1 MSRRSVLSGRVIGA
15 LVAVLATVTS
25 ASAISSTVVSAEP
38 NGGGPAHG
46 RFDNPRHGFAP
57 AGTVL
62 RDAPP
67 GRVGLDPA
75 PIDAAVAKVQEW
87 TRTHPTP
94 GVGHPLYSG
103 AVTLLAHDGAVVN
116 RSADGYAV
124 RYADAAGTELPDA
137 QKVPM
142 RGDTIFDMASVSK
155 LFTSIVVMQLVES
168 GDVDVDAPVATYLP
182 EFGVNGKE
190 SITVSQLLTH
200 TSGLVSWIPLWSRYP
215 DIPSRIKAVM
225 DIAPRTTPG
234 TNYEYS
240 DLNLIT
246 LGVLVER
253 LTGDPLDKV
262 VADRITT
269 PLRMTDTGYN
279 PPASKLDRIVATE
292 FQAAPPRGMVRGS
305 VHDENA
311 WSLGGVAG
319 HAGVFST
326 ADDLAVLAQ
335 TILNGGTYRGARIMR
350 PKTVAAMLENHNEA
364 FPANS
369 HGYGFELNQI
379 WFMGGLTGPRTAGH
393 TGYTGTDIVIDLA
406 SRSFAIL
413 LTNRVHPSRNWGSI
427 NIARETLCTGLAKA
441 LAVKP
446 ERGRDSWYTGIG
458 DASQSTLTT
467 VSLRPSEHVRVI
479 FDAFV
484 DSEVTDRLMLEASV
498 DGLAWEPVPLTVSG
512 RGAPEEEVVSLSG
525 TGHREWWTV
534 RAQVPHAAEIT
545 LRWRFV
551 TDTRYT
557 GRGINVDNL
566 LITDGDQMLLNGE
579 KEPHRVLPEG
589 WQLRSR

>member
-1 MSRRSVLSGRVIGA
+1 MSRRSVLSGRVLGA
-15 LVAVLATVTS
+15 LLAVLATVAS
-25 ASAISSTVVSAEP
+25 ASAAVSAEP
-38 NGGGPAHG
+38 NGHGPANG
-46 RFDNPRHGFAP
+46 RFDKPRAGFAP
-57 AGTVL
+57 PRTVL

-75 PIDAAVAKVQEW
+75 PIEAAVAKVDEW

-94 GVGHPLYSG
+94 DTDHPLYSG
-103 AVTLLAHDGAVVN
+103 AVSVLAHDGAVVS
-116 RSADGYAV
+116 RSASGYAV
-124 RYADAAGTELPDA
+124 RYADAAGTELPEE
-137 QKVPM
+137 QRVPM
-142 RGDTIFDMASVSK
+142 RRNTIFDMASVSK
-155 LFTSIVVMQLVES
+155 LFTSIAVMQLVES
-168 GDVDVDAPVATYLP
+168 GDVDVDEPVATYLP

-190 SITVSQLLTH
+190 SITVAQLLTH

-253 LTGDPLDKV
+253 ITGDPLDQV
-262 VADRITT
+262 VADRITR
-269 PLRMTDTGYN
+269 PLRMVDTGYN
-279 PPASKLDRIVATE
+279 PPASKLDRIASTE
-292 FQAAPPRGMVRGS
+292 FQATPPRGMVRGS

-319 HAGVFST
+319 HAGIFST

-350 PKTVAAMLENHNEA
+350 PETLAEMLENHNEA
-364 FPANS
+364 FPANP
-369 HGYGFELNQI
+369 HGYGFELDQI

-393 TGYTGTDIVIDLA
+393 TGYTGTDMVIDLS

-413 LTNRVHPSRNWGSI
+413 LTNRVHPSRSWGSI

-441 LAVKP
+441 LAVRP
-446 ERGRDSWYTGIG
+446 ERGRTSWYTGIG

-467 VSLRPSEHVRVI
+467 VSLRPREHVRVD
-479 FDAFV
+479 FRAFV
-484 DSEVTDRLMLEASV
+484 DTEDTDRLMLETSV
-498 DGLAWEPVPLTVSG
+498 DGLTWEPVPLTVSG
-512 RGAPEEEVVSLSG
+512 RGAPEEEVVALSG
-525 TGHREWWTV
+525 TGHRDWWKV
-534 RAQVPHAAEIT
+534 RARVPHAAEIT

-551 TDTRYT
+551 TDARYT
-557 GRGINVDNL
+557 GRGIHVDNL
-566 LITDGDQMLLNGE
+566 VVTDRGQMLLNGE
-579 KEPHRVLPEG
+579 KEPHRLLPDG

>member
-1 MSRRSVLSGRVIGA
+1 MSRRSVLSGRVLGA

-25 ASAISSTVVSAEP
+25 ASATVSAEP
-38 NGGGPAHG
+38 RGGGHSSG
-46 RFDNPRHGFAP
+46 RFDKPQHGFASP
-57 AGTVL
+57 WTVL

-75 PIDAAVAKVQEW
+75 PIEAALDKVEEW

-94 GVGHPLYSG
+94 DTNHPLYSG
-103 AVTLLAHDGAVVN
+103 AVTLLAHDGAVVS
-116 RSADGYAV
+116 RSASGYAV

-137 QKVPM
+137 RKVPM

-155 LFTSIVVMQLVES
+155 LFTSVVVMQLVES
-168 GDVDVDAPVATYLP
+168 GDVDVDAPVADYLP

-200 TSGLVSWIPLWSRYP
+200 TSGLVSWVPLWSRYP

-262 VADRITT
+262 VADRITR

-279 PPASKLDRIVATE
+279 PPASKLHRIAATE
-292 FQAAPPRGMVRGS
+292 FQATPPRGMVRGS

-319 HAGVFST
+319 HAGIFST
-326 ADDLAVLAQ
+326 ANDLAVLAQ
-335 TILNGGTYRGARIMR
+335 TILNGGTYRGARILR
-350 PKTVAAMLENHNEA
+350 PQTLAAMLENHNEN

-379 WFMGGLTGPRTAGH
+379 WFMGALTSPRTAGH
-393 TGYTGTDIVIDLA
+393 TGFTGTDMVIDLT

-427 NIARETLCTGLAKA
+427 NLARETLCTGLAKA
-441 LAVKP
+441 LAVRP

-467 VSLRPSEHVRVI
+467 VSLRPRGHVRVN
-479 FDAFV
+479 FNAFV
-484 DSEVTDRLMLEASV
+484 DTEITDRLSLEASS
-498 DGLAWEPVPLTVSG
+498 DGLTWAPVPLTVSG
-512 RGAPEEEVVSLSG
+512 RGAPDDEVVSLSG
-525 TGHREWWTV
+525 TGHRDWWRV
-534 RAQVPHAAEIT
+534 RAQVPHAAQIT

-566 LITDGDQMLLNGE
+566 LVTDGGHTLLNGE

-589 WQLRSR
+589 WQRRSR